1 MINNVT
7 LIGRLCREP
16 ELKVTESKKSVLNF
30 TLACNDSYRKDHTDF
45 VDCVAWNKSAEY
57 LNNYARKDFLI
68 GVEGKISTRNYE
80 GKNGKVYVT
89 EVECFRVSILEKKDK
104 PQEQLQEP
112 KAQQAEYQEHQ
123 ETFTENPYGEELN
136 LPFY

>member
-57 LNNYARKDFLI
+57 LSNYARKGFLV
-68 GVEGKISTRNYE
+68 GVEGKISTRSYE

-89 EVECFRVSILEKKDK
+89 EVECFNVSILEKREK
-104 PQEQLQEP
+104 PQNQPQEP
-112 KAQQAEYQEHQ
+112 VGTYPEPAEQ
-123 ETFTENPYGEELN
+123 PYTEELN